1 MFKVEEILQCFENN
15 SLIAAG
21 ISIILNISISI
32 LGFIPS
38 IFITAANIGFFG
50 FGKGLILSIL
60 GEALGA
66 MISFYLYRKGINKV
80 KTKISINNKYLSR
93 LQQTRGKE
101 AFLLIF
107 ATRVFP
113 FVPSGLVTLASA
125 GSSVGMLNFSMAS
138 TLGKIPALVIEAYS
152 TQQIL
157 YWNGQGKVILG
168 ISSIII
174 ISILIRKSNS
184 KYSGL

>member
-1 MFKVEEILQCFENN
+1 MVEEVLQWFEN
-15 SLIAAG
+15 SGLLAVW
-21 ISIILNISISI
+21 ISIILNIGISV

-38 IFITAANIGFFG
+38 VFITAANISFFG
-50 FGKGLILSIL
+50 FEKGLILSIL

-66 MISFYLYRKGINKV
+66 IISLYLYRKGINKV
-80 KTKISINNKYLSR
+80 KTKVSINNKYLNR
-93 LQQTRGKE
+93 LQQTKGME
-101 AFLLIF
+101 AFLLIL
-107 ATRVFP
+107 ASRVFP

-125 GSSVGMLNFSMAS
+125 GSNVGMLNFSIAS

-157 YWNGQGKVILG
+157 NWSGQGKVILG

-174 ISILIRKSNS
+174 ISLLIRKSAS
-184 KYSGL
+184 K

>member
-1 MFKVEEILQCFENN
+1 MVEEILQCFENN
-15 SLIAAG
+15 SLLAVG
-21 ISIILNISISI
+21 ISIILNISISV

-38 IFITAANIGFFG
+38 VFITAANISFFG

-80 KTKISINNKYLSR
+80 KTNVSINNKHLNR
-93 LQQTRGKE
+93 LQQTKGME
-101 AFLLIF
+101 AFLLIL
-107 ATRVFP
+107 ASRVFP

-125 GSSVGMLNFSMAS
+125 GSNVGMWNFSIAS

-157 YWNGQGKVILG
+157 NWSWQGKVILG
-168 ISSIII
+168 ISSVII
-174 ISILIRKSNS
+174 ISILIRKRTS
-184 KYSGL
+184 K